1 MPLCS
6 KALIVSISD
15 ILQNVRKIK
24 LLRHMFGICPQCA
37 HFKCSL
43 KRFFFPKAQN
53 CQTLEK
59 GNGIYD
65 RNQPGV
71 QDLQVSYWD
80 DTYKPTRVGR
90 GSSSI
95 TQILL
100 YCSIDQYP
108 ASQNAKK
115 TAKRSQGRTQNI
127 IDLLRKQATCIGAK
141 VFFCSFCIF
150 CNIEVVVFNFVSY
163 LICTEKW
170 DS

>member
-1 MPLCS
+1 MRLCS

-15 ILQNVRKIK
+15 ILQNKRKIK

-115 TAKRSQGRTQNI
+115 NSKEEGRTQNI

-141 VFFCSFCIF
+141 VFFVRFAFFVTLRQQCSI
-150 CNIEVVVFNFVSY
+150 
-163 LICTEKW
+163 L
-170 DS
+170 

>member
-1 MPLCS
+1 MPFCS

-90 GSSSI
+90 GSSCSI

-115 TAKRSQGRTQNI
+115 NSKEELGENSEHYRFVEEASNMHRCESFFFVRFAFFVT
-127 IDLLRKQATCIGAK
+127 LRQQ
-141 VFFCSFCIF
+141 CSI
-150 CNIEVVVFNFVSY
+150 
-163 LICTEKW
+163 L
-170 DS
+170 